1 MKNKEQFRMFYS
13 NFWSDSQI
21 QDDFTPEDRYFYFYL
36 LTNMNTTQLGVYEI
50 SVSIMSAELGYEKN
64 VVKTMLKRFEE
75 YHKLIVF
82 NDETKELALLKW
94 AKYNWRR
101 GGKPVWDLVQK
112 EIDEVKDKSL
122 ISQVAERAQDSWLK
136 LRITDY
142 LSAQDN
148 AQCAENAQEMRSNA
162 QDYEDAENVGMTG
175 FEEVRDFAQDESYH
189 NKEEIRNNNK
199 TYAQSAK
206 RNSNELLESAFLEF
220 WELYGKKKDKKR
232 SLSAFKTQ
240 AKKHGVEKIMEGTK
254 AYLRECEIKGT
265 DKQYIKHPTT
275 FLNGEC
281 FNDEY
286 EVKAAGGA
294 TTQGFKAATTYK
306 TLDFSDL
313 D

>member
-50 SVSIMSAELGYEKN
+50 SVSIMSAEIGYDKSA
-64 VVKTMLKRFEE
+64 VKSMLKRFED

-82 NDETKELALLKW
+82 NDETKELAILKW

-101 GGKPVWDLVQK
+101 GGKPVWDLVK
-112 EIDEVKDKSL
+112 REIDEVKDKSL
-122 ISQVAERAQDSWLK
+122 IEKVAQRAQDSWLK
-136 LRITDY
+136 QQIVAY
-142 LSAQDN
+142 LNAQN
-148 AQCAENAQEMRSNA
+148 GAQCAENAQGN
-162 QDYEDAENVGMTG
+162 YE
-175 FEEVRDFAQDESYH
+175 FAQEINVDTAGFVEEKPFAHDESYH
-189 NKEEIRNNNK
+189 NKEEIINNK
-199 TYAQSAK
+199 KHMRNAQK
-206 RNSNELLESAFLEF
+206 RNSDELLESAFSEF

-232 SLSAFKTQ
+232 ALSAFKTQ
-240 AKKHGVEKIMEGTK
+240 AKKHGVEAIMNGTK

-265 DKQYIKHPTT
+265 DKQYIKHATT

-286 EVKAAGGA
+286 ETKIAGGGQS
-294 TTQGFKAATTYK
+294 QGFKAPQAAITYK
-306 TLDFSDL
+306 DDFDFSSME
-313 D
+313 